1 MDKAIKSH
9 FAKSAKTPQEKK
21 LLGSMLKTDKKL
33 DTLVDRDKGKKKG
46 R

>member
-1 MDKAIKSH
+1 LDKVIKQH
-9 FAKSAKTPQEKK
+9 FAKAAKTPQEKK

-33 DTLVDRDKGKKKG
+33 DAAIDRDKAKKG